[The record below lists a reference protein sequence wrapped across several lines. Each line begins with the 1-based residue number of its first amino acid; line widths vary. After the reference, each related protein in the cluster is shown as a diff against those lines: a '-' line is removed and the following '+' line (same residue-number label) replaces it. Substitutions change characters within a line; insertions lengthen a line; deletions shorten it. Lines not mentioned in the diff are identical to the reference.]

1 MIVKEAL
8 RQTGGSCEIASGSA
22 VLDANRRLP
31 RLLRR
36 TGPLLGVCHVVI
48 SLLSCHAPDTG
59 APGECPMN

>member
-8 RQTGGSCEIASGSA
+8 RQTGGSCEVASGGA
-22 VLDANRRLP
+22 VLDADRRLP

-36 TGPLLGVCHVVI
+36 TRALLDVSHVVI
-48 SLLSCHAPDTG
+48 SLLSCRAPDTG